1 MGIRFVGVEKR
12 FGEVAAVA
20 GIDLEIGEGE
30 FFSLLGPS
38 GCGKTTLL
46 RMLAGLETPSAGRVL
61 IGNEDVTEVPPYRRP
76 VNMMFQSYALFP
88 HMSVADN
95 VAFGLKQEGKAKAE
109 IKDRVAAMLDLVQ
122 LGELGGRKPNQLSGG
137 QRQRVA
143 LARCLVKSPRVVL
156 LDEPLAALDKKLR
169 QQTQF
174 ELVRIQRQ
182 VGITFVMV
190 THDQEEAMTMSDRLA
205 VMRSGKIEGIGSP
218 RDVYDSPSTEFVATF
233 LGASNLLAGTLEAA
247 SGALSSVTLTDG
259 TSLSV
264 PHERVPAL
272 AGSTT
277 LKVGVR
283 PEKISIGVAGTS
295 VPAGHNAL
303 RGRVRVSTFTGVGN
317 QYLVDSVSGTELT
330 VYAQNIG
337 QELAPR
343 SGDEV
348 VLTWPIEHTF
358 AVVPMTG
365 SNDEESTNDEE

>member
-1 MGIRFVGVEKR
+1 VGIRFVGVEKR
-12 FGEVAAVA
+12 FGEFAAVA
-20 GIDLEIGEGE
+20 GIDLDIGEGE

-109 IKDRVAAMLDLVQ
+109 IRDRVAAMLDLVQ
-122 LGELGGRKPNQLSGG
+122 LGDLGGRKPNQLSGG

-190 THDQEEAMTMSDRLA
+190 THDQEEAMTMSTRMA
-205 VMRSGKIEGIGSP
+205 VMKDGRIRQVGTPHELYEFPADRFVADFIGSANFFDGVV
-218 RDVYDSPSTEFVATF
+218 RAGGLVEAEGVAAPLTVSAHPPV
-233 LGASNLLAGTLEAA
+233 GRT
-247 SGALSSVTLTDG
+247 VT
-259 TSLSV
+259 V
-264 PHERVPAL
+264 M
-272 AGSTT
+272 
-277 LKVGVR
+277 VR
-283 PEKISIGVAGTS
+283 PEKIIIGREPPAGAVNVLAGTVAATAYHGDVS
-295 VPAGHNAL
+295 LHHVALESGRLVMVTAANLRHAAEPAID
-303 RGRVRVSTFTGVGN
+303 RDDRVFLSWHPDN
-317 QYLVDSVSGTELT
+317 S
-330 VYAQNIG
+330 
-337 QELAPR
+337 
-343 SGDEV
+343 V
-348 VLTWPIEHTF
+348 VLP
-358 AVVPMTG
+358 
-365 SNDEESTNDEE
+365 